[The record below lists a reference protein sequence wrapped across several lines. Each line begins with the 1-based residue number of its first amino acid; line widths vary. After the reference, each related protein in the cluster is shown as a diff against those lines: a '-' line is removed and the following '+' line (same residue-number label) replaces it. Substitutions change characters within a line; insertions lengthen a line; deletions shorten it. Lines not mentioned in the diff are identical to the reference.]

1 MKDTEA
7 LYKQHENAVK
17 YIQKIGAP
25 QHHFR
30 DGSVG
35 RLNSLSVT
43 TEICHQQ
50 NSGDT
55 NYWKDSTFDAALT
68 LAVKQNFQMLAEQ
81 ALVLMKNDADNTLL
95 EEKEALKA
103 RLKKI
108 EELES
113 EQPSCERNKS
123 EGETQ

>member
-25 QHHFR
+25 QYHFR

-35 RLNSLSVT
+35 RLSSLSVT

-50 NSGDT
+50 NSGHN
-55 NYWKDSTFDAALT
+55 NYWKDQTFDTALS
-68 LAVKQNFQMLAEQ
+68 LAVKANFVKLAKQ
-81 ALVLMKNDADNTLL
+81 ALNIMKIAADNSLL
-95 EEKEALKA
+95 EEKEVLKA

-123 EGETQ
+123 EEEQE

>member
-7 LYKQHENAVK
+7 LYKQYENAVK

-25 QHHFR
+25 QYHFR
-30 DGSVG
+30 DSVG
-35 RLNSLSVT
+35 RLSSLSVT

-50 NSGDT
+50 NSGCN
-55 NYWKDSTFDAALT
+55 NYWKDSTFDAALS
-68 LAVKQNFQMLAEQ
+68 LAVSRNFQMLAEQ
-81 ALVLMKNDADNTLL
+81 ALVIMKNDADNSLL

-123 EGETQ
+123 EEEEQE

>member
-1 MKDTEA
+1 MKDTES

-25 QHHFR
+25 QYHFR
-30 DGSVG
+30 DGSLG
-35 RLNSLSVT
+35 RLSSLSVT

-50 NSGDT
+50 NSGYN
-55 NYWKDSTFDAALT
+55 NYWKDSTFDAALS
-68 LAVKQNFQMLAEQ
+68 LAVKQNFQMLAKQ
-81 ALVLMKNDADNTLL
+81 ALVLMKNDADNSLL
-95 EEKEALKA
+95 EEKEVLKA

-123 EGETQ
+123 EGEPA

>member
-35 RLNSLSVT
+35 RLSSLSVT

-50 NSGDT
+50 NSGST
-55 NYWKDSTFDAALT
+55 NYWQDSTFDAALS
-68 LAVKQNFQMLAEQ
+68 LAVNQNFQMLAEQ
-81 ALVLMKNDADNTLL
+81 ALVIMKNDADNSLL
-95 EEKEALKA
+95 EEKEVLKA

-108 EELES
+108 EELEN
-113 EQPSCERNKS
+113 EQPICERNKS
-123 EGETQ
+123 EEEQE

>member
-25 QHHFR
+25 QYHFR

-35 RLNSLSVT
+35 RLSSLSVT

-55 NYWKDSTFDAALT
+55 NYWKDQTFDAALS
-68 LAVKQNFQMLAEQ
+68 LAVKANFNALAKQ
-81 ALVLMKNDADNTLL
+81 ALNIMKIAADNSLL
-95 EEKEALKA
+95 EEKEVLKA

-108 EELES
+108 EELEG

-123 EGETQ
+123 EEEQE

>member
-7 LYKQHENAVK
+7 LYKQHEYAVK

-35 RLNSLSVT
+35 RLSSLSVT
-43 TEICHQQ
+43 TEICHQR

-55 NYWKDSTFDAALT
+55 NYWNDSTFDAALT

-81 ALVLMKNDADNTLL
+81 ALVLMKNDADNSLL
-95 EEKEALKA
+95 EEKEVLKA

-123 EGETQ
+123 EEEQE

>member
-7 LYKQHENAVK
+7 LYKQYENAVK

-25 QHHFR
+25 QFHFR

-35 RLNSLSVT
+35 RLSSLSVT

-50 NSGDT
+50 NSGDI
-55 NYWKDSTFDAALT
+55 NYWKDSTFDAALS
-68 LAVKQNFQMLAEQ
+68 LAVKANFDVLAKQ
-81 ALVLMKNDADNTLL
+81 ALNIMKIAADNSLID
-95 EEKEALKA
+95 EKEALIV

-108 EELES
+108 EEI
-113 EQPSCERNKS
+113 
-123 EGETQ
+123 EGESK

>member
-1 MKDTEA
+1 MKDTED

-25 QHHFR
+25 QYHFL
-30 DGSVG
+30 DGGVG

-50 NSGDT
+50 NPGDI
-55 NYWKDSTFDAALT
+55 NYWKDSTFDAALS
-68 LAVKQNFQMLAEQ
+68 LVVKQNFQMLAEQ
-81 ALVLMKNDADNTLL
+81 ALVLMKNDADNSLL
-95 EEKEALKA
+95 EEKEVLKA

-108 EELES
+108 EELEG

-123 EGETQ
+123 EEEQE

>member
-7 LYKQHENAVK
+7 LYKQYENAVK

-25 QHHFR
+25 QFHFR

-35 RLNSLSVT
+35 RLSSLSVI

-50 NSGDT
+50 KSGDT
-55 NYWKDSTFDAALT
+55 NYWKDLSFDAALS
-68 LAVKQNFQMLAEQ
+68 LAVKRNFQMLAEQ
-81 ALVLMKNDADNTLL
+81 ALIIMKNAADDSLID
-95 EEKEALKA
+95 EKEALIA

-108 EELES
+108 EEI
-113 EQPSCERNKS
+113 
-123 EGETQ
+123 EGDSK

>member
-1 MKDTEA
+1 MKTQN

-25 QHHFR
+25 QYHFR
-30 DGSVG
+30 DGSLG
-35 RLNSLSVT
+35 RLSSLSIT
-43 TEICHQQ
+43 TEICHQK
-50 NSGDT
+50 NPSDT
-55 NYWKDSTFDAALT
+55 NYWKDQTFDAALS

-81 ALVLMKNDADNTLL
+81 ALVIMKNDADNSLL
-95 EEKEALKA
+95 EEKEVLKA

-123 EGETQ
+123 EEEQE

>member
-1 MKDTEA
+1 MKDTES

-25 QHHFR
+25 QHHLL

-35 RLNSLSVT
+35 RLSSLSVT

-50 NSGDT
+50 NSGYN
-55 NYWKDSTFDAALT
+55 NYWKDSTFDAALS
-68 LAVKQNFQMLAEQ
+68 LAVKQNFQMLAKQ
-81 ALVLMKNDADNTLL
+81 ALVLMKNDADNSLL
-95 EEKEALKA
+95 EEKEVLKA

-123 EGETQ
+123 EGEQA